1 MFDWLRLFENTAF
14 FVLLMI
20 ETLADIKDFMVLIMV
35 SLLMFGLPMTILNNN
50 RGELDSV
57 QDAPIGFWIIDMIIG
72 QYFLAYII
80 KTVENNLLS
89 LLRRCLP
96 PTSQRSDTSL
106 TSEKVL
112 FISYLP

>member
-1 MFDWLRLFENTAF
+1 MFDWLRLFESTAF

-57 QDAPIGFWIIDMIIG
+57 QDAPIGFWMILI
-72 QYFLAYII
+72 QTLILNDPNFKCASFLF
-80 KTVENNLLS
+80 
-89 LLRRCLP
+89 R
-96 PTSQRSDTSL
+96 
-106 TSEKVL
+106 
-112 FISYLP
+112 